1 MVYYIIC
8 KEGCEMMG
16 LFVLLGA
23 LGFLGLLIGIFFLRV
38 GLTILL
44 ISAIIMLVLY
54 WFVFDDMRG

>member
-1 MVYYIIC
+1 
-8 KEGCEMMG
+8 MMG

-23 LGFLGLLIGIFFLRV
+23 LGFLGLLIGIFFLRA